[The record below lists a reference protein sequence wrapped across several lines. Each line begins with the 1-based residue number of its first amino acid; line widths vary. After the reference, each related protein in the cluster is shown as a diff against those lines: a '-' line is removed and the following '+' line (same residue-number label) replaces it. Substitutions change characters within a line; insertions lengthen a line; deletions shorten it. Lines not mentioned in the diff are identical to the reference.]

1 MLTSLSHLTSRGLYS
16 SHLPAKGNGLEDE
29 VLSNSND
36 KSPRLLIIHEA
47 IYNYTLMLVLATSS
61 KSESSINSSSVTY
74 YNCSTNSSYVID
86 AALVSSLHTE
96 SSLNFL
102 RTMMEIISLIYPF
115 LAWNDALKA

>member
-1 MLTSLSHLTSRGLYS
+1 
-16 SHLPAKGNGLEDE
+16 
-29 VLSNSND
+29 
-36 KSPRLLIIHEA
+36 
-47 IYNYTLMLVLATSS
+47 MLVLATSS

-115 LAWNDALKA
+115 LA